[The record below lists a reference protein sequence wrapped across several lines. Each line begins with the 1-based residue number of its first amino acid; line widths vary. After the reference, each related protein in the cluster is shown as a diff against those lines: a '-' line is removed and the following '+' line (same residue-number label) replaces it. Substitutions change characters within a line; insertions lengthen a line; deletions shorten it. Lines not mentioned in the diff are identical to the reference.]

1 MSTTSHNLVTGIVLG
16 ISGLAVAAG
25 VIHHNFLNPDKLKIV
40 SEGDYSR
47 LAETYVPAASLRGCI
62 KLEDFGTR
70 GPTKTYWD
78 QQCMGNS
85 VPSDDLQ
92 KIGDY
97 NNYHRF
103 PSNAFRTVGD
113 LVIGVGGT
121 VITAVLLVNGT
132 SNIREGL

>member
-1 MSTTSHNLVTGIVLG
+1 MSTRSHKLMTGIAFG
-16 ISGLAVAAG
+16 ISGLAVAVG

-40 SEGDYSR
+40 SEDDYIR
-47 LAETYVPAASLRGCI
+47 IAKTYVPAANLRECI
-62 KLEDFGTR
+62 KVEDFGTR

-78 QQCMGNS
+78 QRCMGNS

-121 VITAVLLVNGT
+121 VITAVLLVNGI
-132 SNIREGL
+132 SNIR